1 MINRNRW
8 GNIDNPYQGSAKK
21 VLCVCSA
28 GMLRSPT
35 AANVLY
41 KEYGYNTRSA
51 GCVSEF
57 ALIPLDEVLI
67 AWADEI
73 VCMEDSHAHAVQAM
87 AQEVIGVDPAK
98 LKIIN
103 LGIPDIY
110 SWGDPELQKL
120 ILKNYRSSNPKE
132 G

>member
-87 AQEVIGVDPAK
+87 AQEVIGVDIAK

-103 LGIPDIY
+103 LSIPDRY

>member
-41 KEYGYNTRSA
+41 VDGRLGMLRHGKE
-51 GCVSEF
+51 
-57 ALIPLDEVLI
+57 LK
-67 AWADEI
+67 
-73 VCMEDSHAHAVQAM
+73 
-87 AQEVIGVDPAK
+87 K
-98 LKIIN
+98 L
-103 LGIPDIY
+103 
-110 SWGDPELQKL
+110 
-120 ILKNYRSSNPKE
+120 
-132 G
+132 